1 MVRIRM
7 GPSYVTC
14 LLICLLTAI
23 PQWGL
28 CEGSFYQ
35 SFLLQR
41 MRLAALRIQNKE
53 PSAKALMADLVTEA
67 KKAGMEV
74 PTWAASDSPPP
85 PISGALGNGKTN
97 LNSGDLDSLIRDAA
111 STHGLPSALIKAV
124 IKAESDFVTDAVSHK
139 GAQGLMQLMPGT
151 AKDIG
156 VENAFDPQANILGG
170 AMLLRKYLDEFR
182 SLKKTLIAYNAGP
195 EWVRRKRG
203 VPAETKR
210 YIRNVIRFYQS
221 Y

>member
-1 MVRIRM
+1 MIRIRM
-7 GPSYVTC
+7 GPSYV
-14 LLICLLTAI
+14 ICLMICLMSI

-28 CEGSFYQ
+28 CEDSFYQ
-35 SFLLQR
+35 GYLIQR
-41 MRLAALRIQNKE
+41 MRLAALRIQNGE
-53 PSAKALMADLVTEA
+53 SSAEGLMADLVMEA

-74 PTWAASDSPPP
+74 PAWAASGSPPP
-85 PISGALGNGKTN
+85 SMSRPPANEKTGMK
-97 LNSGDLDSLIRDAA
+97 SADFDPLIRDAA
-111 STHGLPSALIKAV
+111 SAHRLPTALIKAV
-124 IKAESDFVTDAVSHK
+124 IKAESDFVADAVSHK

-151 AKDIG
+151 ADDIG
-156 VENAFDPQANILGG
+156 VENAFDPRANILGG

-210 YIRNVIRFYQS
+210 YIRNVIRFYQG